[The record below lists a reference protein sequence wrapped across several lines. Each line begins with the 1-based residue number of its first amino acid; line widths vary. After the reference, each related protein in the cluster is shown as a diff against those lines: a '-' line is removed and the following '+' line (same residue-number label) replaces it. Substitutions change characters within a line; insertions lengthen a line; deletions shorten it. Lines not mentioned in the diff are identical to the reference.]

1 MIIITTWFR
10 GVMVN
15 TLDFESRDPSSSLGG
30 AYEFLSRVQMQY
42 AILFYHFC
50 ASTRLFVHPMPVL
63 SIHHC
68 IYQMYTF

>member
-1 MIIITTWFR
+1 
-10 GVMVN
+10 
-15 TLDFESRDPSSSLGG
+15 
-30 AYEFLSRVQMQY
+30 MQY

-68 IYQMYTF
+68 IYQMYTFWRSGRSIVLVFWAPPA